1 MYICCGVAMFSCGE
15 KIAEIESGCTK
26 YLRNKQFTY
35 FINQK
40 LIV

>member
-1 MYICCGVAMFSCGE
+1 MFNVVM
-15 KIAEIESGCTK
+15 KIAEIEPGCAK

-40 LIV
+40 LIL